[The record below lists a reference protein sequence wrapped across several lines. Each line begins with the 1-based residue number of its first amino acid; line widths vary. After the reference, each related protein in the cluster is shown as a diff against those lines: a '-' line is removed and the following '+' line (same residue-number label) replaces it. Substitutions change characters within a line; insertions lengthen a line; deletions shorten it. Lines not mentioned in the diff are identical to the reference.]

1 MMGPSRSTEE
11 ERIFTINKT
20 TNGEEVLEV
29 AKMRNF
35 AREKTRK

>member
-1 MMGPSRSTEE
+1 MGPSRSTEE
-11 ERIFTINKT
+11 GRIFTINKT

-29 AKMRNF
+29 AKMQNF